1 MMGNTIR
8 GFVRSGLAAVV
19 AIATLLTL
27 ALSGA
32 TASADATT
40 SRVDIS
46 TIASSSTIN
55 LYKDEA
61 ETEPITTG
69 TPINRGDTVYGSVSI
84 LFPAGSLSPEN
95 PNLEYDFPN
104 DITVG
109 DLAQQ
114 ILYDKQGVKA
124 GTWEIQDN
132 KILVDYDSSYLTSH
146 TSGVTLNFTF
156 NFTVNQ
162 SASDGQDQTTVV
174 FPGGVSVVIP
184 FNPPQVTAEK
194 TSKVNSDGTV
204 DFTVTFSAD
213 SEAKN
218 LAFVDSLG
226 SDMTFD
232 VESFKFDGNGI
243 ADGVTINNS
252 TSPRT
257 ASATLGTVAAGQ
269 HTLTYTATL
278 TDDAKAKLLSG
289 TPLSDSTNTIDY
301 TWDKDSKGETA
312 NTPSFSFN
320 GISKSFAGYTD
331 ATSTAKWTITVNSGT

>member
-1 MMGNTIR
+1 MGNTIR

-109 DLAQQ
+109 DLAQHALLRRGGFERQ
-114 ILYDKQGVKA
+114 HALDLLAHLGRQRESDTILFA
-124 GTWEIQDN
+124 GARA
-132 KILVDYDSSYLTSH
+132 L
-146 TSGVTLNFTF
+146 
-156 NFTVNQ
+156 
-162 SASDGQDQTTVV
+162 DGQPALQ
-174 FPGGVSVVIP
+174 P
-184 FNPPQVTAEK
+184 E
-194 TSKVNSDGTV
+194 
-204 DFTVTFSAD
+204 
-213 SEAKN
+213 E
-218 LAFVDSLG
+218 FVED
-226 SDMTFD
+226 
-232 VESFKFDGNGI
+232 
-243 ADGVTINNS
+243 
-252 TSPRT
+252 
-257 ASATLGTVAAGQ
+257 
-269 HTLTYTATL
+269 
-278 TDDAKAKLLSG
+278 
-289 TPLSDSTNTIDY
+289 
-301 TWDKDSKGETA
+301 
-312 NTPSFSFN
+312 
-320 GISKSFAGYTD
+320 
-331 ATSTAKWTITVNSGT
+331 